1 MKLKIYLKL
10 INRNK
15 ALQSRLNISNKTYH
29 DYCRIIFELIPI
41 KPIQNDNK
49 NYFINFRGDMS
60 FLHIYI
66 NDNEEEY
73 DKTYLTK
80 NDNIN
85 KIRVEIDFEVKYI
98 FELFKDCTCL
108 KEIKLV
114 KYIRK
119 DITDLSNLFKGCSML
134 TNLDINNLNT
144 NNVTNIS
151 SIFSGCSSLRKINIT
166 NFNTKNVTKM
176 SFMFNSCIKLEEISG
191 LNNFNTEKVTNMEYM
206 FWGCKNLKRI
216 DLSTFNT
223 KNVRDMS
230 FMFYGCILITELNI
244 TGFNTNQVYDM
255 SGMFSDCERLYN
267 LDGSKLINN
276 NTNVKWM
283 FSRCP
288 KSIKYKMKI
297 QIKNL
302 SEDAFYD

>member
-1 MKLKIYLKL
+1 MSLNSVKNKNVLSRIIKGHLKLKIYLKL

-15 ALQSRLNISNKTYH
+15 ALQSRLNISNKSYH

-41 KPIQNDNK
+41 KPNQNDNK

-134 TNLDINNLNT
+134 TNLDINKLNI
-144 NNVTNIS
+144 NNVTNI
-151 SIFSGCSSLRKINIT
+151 
-166 NFNTKNVTKM
+166 
-176 SFMFNSCIKLEEISG
+176 IKLEEISG
-191 LNNFNTEKVTNMEYM
+191 LNNINTEKVTNMEYM
-206 FWGCKNLKRI
+206 FWGCTNLKRI

-255 SGMFSDCERLYN
+255 SGMFSDFERLYN
-267 LDGSKLINN
+267 LDGSNLIINN

-288 KSIKYKMKI
+288 KSIKDKMKI
-297 QIKNL
+297 QIQNL